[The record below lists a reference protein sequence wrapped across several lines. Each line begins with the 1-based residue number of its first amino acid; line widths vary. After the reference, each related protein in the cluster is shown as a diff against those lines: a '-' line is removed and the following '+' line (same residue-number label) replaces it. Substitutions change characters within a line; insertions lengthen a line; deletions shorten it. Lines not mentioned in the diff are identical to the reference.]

1 MQGKSGGVPPR
12 LNPDTNSGQ
21 QMPGP
26 ALPDAHGTSDIHP
39 PNQAAEHNLTNPE
52 RGVKSEIEQSP
63 NGTQFFH
70 RWGKNG
76 KIDGYFPNTGQ
87 RFIAYPTSLRYF

>member
-1 MQGKSGGVPPR
+1 
-12 LNPDTNSGQ
+12 
-21 QMPGP
+21 MPGP
-26 ALPDAHGTSDIHP
+26 VLPDAHGTPDVHA

-63 NGTQFFH
+63 NGAEFFH

-76 KIDGYFPNTGQ
+76 ENWRIYSKAGPTIRGLPHVFPLLLT
-87 RFIAYPTSLRYF
+87 F